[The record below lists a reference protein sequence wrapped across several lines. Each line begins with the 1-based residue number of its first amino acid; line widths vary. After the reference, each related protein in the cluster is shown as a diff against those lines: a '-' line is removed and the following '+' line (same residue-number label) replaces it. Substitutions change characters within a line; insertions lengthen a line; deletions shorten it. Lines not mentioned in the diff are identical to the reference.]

1 MIVKWNELIKWDK
14 RFLELAEHY
23 SKWSKDPSTKV
34 GAVIARGKFQ
44 VSQGYNGYP
53 TYVGGDE
60 ESDEREVKYGKIIHA
75 EMNAI
80 LLGNLLPELYN
91 YTLYTYPML
100 PCHRCASH
108 VIQAG
113 ITCVVAPHTDNER
126 WVESIEKGKEMFEDA
141 GIKVI
146 EVIYNE
152 REN

>member
-1 MIVKWNELIKWDK
+1 MQQNWNRLWKWDH
-14 RFLELAEHY
+14 RFLELAEFY

-34 GAVIARGKFQ
+34 GAVIAHGKLQ

-60 ESDEREVKYGKIIHA
+60 AEDEREVKYGKIIHA
-75 EMNAI
+75 EMNALI
-80 LLGNLLPELYN
+80 FMKNATLFDML
-91 YTLYTYPML
+91 TLYTYPML
-100 PCHRCASH
+100 PCHRCAPH
-108 VIQAG
+108 MIQAG
-113 ITCVVAPHTDNER
+113 ISKIVAPYSDNER
-126 WVESIEKGKEMFEDA
+126 WVDSIEKSKEMFDDA